1 VQPGE
6 GEKPTVETRGE
17 INMARTVDWL
27 MNELTDIEYLVFLKR
42 LSMIPDNQVIGAMK
56 VPGAFAGRVDQ
67 ILRSVVEQTRGKEP
81 ADPFMKAYAAEIDEE
96 IEAAIEAAAQD
107 GGPEEFRTPKEYVRT
122 RRRV

>member
-1 VQPGE
+1 
-6 GEKPTVETRGE
+6 
-17 INMARTVDWL
+17 MARTVDWL
-27 MNELTDIEYLVFLKR
+27 TNELTDVEYLVFLKR